1 MKNIL
6 LILFS
11 VSLNAVAQL
20 FIRQGMLQ
28 IGKVSLRFDQLWH
41 MAMKGLTNLYLMNG
55 MLCYAVS
62 IITWMVVLSKV
73 NVSLAY
79 PFLSVGYIITAVL
92 AYFILN
98 EPFTLQKM
106 IGIAVICL
114 GVIILTYS
122 KDFTS

>member
-6 LILFS
+6 LILSS
-11 VSLNAVAQL
+11 VALNALAQL
-20 FIRQGMLQ
+20 FIRQGMLK
-28 IGKVSLRFDQLWH
+28 IGSVSLKLEQLWN
-41 MAMKGLTNLYLMNG
+41 MCISFFSNLYLWGG

-62 IITWMVVLSKV
+62 IILWMVVLSKV

-79 PFLSVGYIITAVL
+79 PFLSVGYIITAVM
-92 AYFILN
+92 AYFFMN
-98 EPFTLQKM
+98 EPLTLQKCL
-106 IGIAVICL
+106 GIAVICL

>member
-6 LILFS
+6 LILSS
-11 VSLNAVAQL
+11 VALNALAQL
-20 FIRQGMLQ
+20 FVRQGMLK
-28 IGKVSLRFDQLWH
+28 IGSVSLEIGQLWN
-41 MAMKGLTNLYLMNG
+41 MVLSFFTNLYLWGG

-62 IITWMVVLSKV
+62 LVLWMVVLSKV

-79 PFLSVGYIITAVL
+79 PFSCVGFIITAVL
-92 AYFILN
+92 AYFFLN
-98 EPFTLQKM
+98 EPLTLQKC

>member
-6 LILFS
+6 VILFG
-11 VSLNAVAQL
+11 VSLNALAWL

-28 IGKVSLRFDQLWH
+28 IGKVSLEFEQLRNI
-41 MAMKGLTNLYLMNG
+41 AAESLTNGYLLGAMF
-55 MLCYAVS
+55 CYVVS
-62 IITWMVVLSKV
+62 FIMWMIVLSRV
-73 NVSLAY
+73 NVSLAS

-122 KDFTS
+122 KDFI

>member
-11 VSLNAVAQL
+11 VSLNALAQL

-28 IGKVSLRFDQLWH
+28 IGKVSLKLDQLWY
-41 MAMKGLTNLYLMNG
+41 MAWRSLTNWYLLGG

-79 PFLSVGYIITAVL
+79 PFLSIGYIITAIL

-98 EPFTLQKM
+98 EPLTLQKM

-114 GVIILTYS
+114 GVIILTCS
-122 KDFTS
+122 IDFTP

>member
-11 VSLNAVAQL
+11 VSLNALAQL

-28 IGKVSLRFDQLWH
+28 IGKVSLKLDQLWY
-41 MAMKGLTNLYLMNG
+41 MAWRSLTNWYLLGG

-62 IITWMVVLSKV
+62 IITWMVVLSRV

-98 EPFTLQKM
+98 EPLTLQKM

-122 KDFTS
+122 IDFTP

>member
-6 LILFS
+6 LILSS
-11 VSLNAVAQL
+11 VALNALAQL
-20 FIRQGMLQ
+20 FIRQGMLK
-28 IGKVSLRFDQLWH
+28 IGSVSLEIGQLWN
-41 MAMKGLTNLYLMNG
+41 MCISFFSNLYLWGG

-62 IITWMVVLSKV
+62 IILWMVVLSKV

-79 PFLSVGYIITAVL
+79 PFLSVGYIITAVM
-92 AYFILN
+92 AYFFLN
-98 EPFTLQKM
+98 EPLTLQKC